1 MSIEPKRRLG
11 RGLDALLGAYP
22 AEPELRVAAE
32 GGRRTLPIEFID
44 RNPRNPR
51 RDFREE
57 DLEELAASLKA
68 HGIVQPIVVRP
79 VKGSTDRYEIIAGER
94 RWRAA
99 QRAGLHDVPVTILD
113 VSDREALELAIVE
126 NVQRA
131 DLNAIEEARGY
142 QALIEEF
149 QYSQGDLGETIGKS
163 RVHVTNTLRLLKLP
177 PAVLALL
184 EDGTLSAGHGRAL
197 LAAPDPETLAKIV
210 VQKNLSVRE
219 TERLAPAAGCS
230 SASEGRAEGAAEE
243 RRRRGA
249 REGADRRP
257 RHEGR
262 AQRRGR
268 GQGTRHDLLPQPRAA
283 RSRLQEDEAVVHPH
297 PSFGGAERH
306 LLPAKGA

>member
-1 MSIEPKRRLG
+1 MSLEPKRRLG

-22 AEPELRVAAE
+22 ASEPELRVAAD

-51 RDFREE
+51 RDFREA
-57 DLEELAASLKA
+57 DLDELAASLKA

-79 VKGSTDRYEIIAGER
+79 VAGSNDRFEIIAGER

-131 DLNAIEEARGY
+131 DLNPIEEARGY

-149 QYSQGDLGETIGKS
+149 QYSQGDLGDTIGKS

-177 PAVLALL
+177 VSVLALL
-184 EDGTLSAGHGRAL
+184 ENGTLSAGHGRAL
-197 LAAPDPETLAKIV
+197 LGAPDPEALAKIV

-219 TERLAPAAGCS
+219 TERLVQQSDATPRPKTERKVATKTADVVALEKELSDSLGMKVELKDEG
-230 SASEGRAEGAAEE
+230 EGRGLV
-243 RRRRGA
+243 
-249 REGADRRP
+249 
-257 RHEGR
+257 
-262 AQRRGR
+262 
-268 GQGTRHDLLPQPRAA
+268 TIYY
-283 RSRLQEDEAVVHPH
+283 RSLEQLDHVV
-297 PSFGGAERH
+297 R
-306 LLPAKGA
+306 KIRK

>member
-1 MSIEPKRRLG
+1 MSLEPKRRLG

-22 AEPELRVAAE
+22 AEPELRVAAD

-51 RDFREE
+51 RDFREA
-57 DLEELAASLKA
+57 DLEELAASLRS

-79 VKGSTDRYEIIAGER
+79 VAGSTERFEIIAGER

-131 DLNAIEEARGY
+131 DLNPIEEARGY

-149 QYSQGDLGETIGKS
+149 EYSQGALGETIGKS

-197 LAAPDPETLAKIV
+197 LSAPDPEGLAKIV

-219 TERLAPAAGCS
+219 TERLAQQPEAMPRPKPERKPVVK
-230 SASEGRAEGAAEE
+230 SADVVALEKELTDALGMKVELSDEGEGRGVVTILYRSLEQLDHLCRKM
-243 RRRRGA
+243 RR
-249 REGADRRP
+249 
-257 RHEGR
+257 
-262 AQRRGR
+262 
-268 GQGTRHDLLPQPRAA
+268 
-283 RSRLQEDEAVVHPH
+283 
-297 PSFGGAERH
+297 
-306 LLPAKGA
+306 

>member
-1 MSIEPKRRLG
+1 LAVEPKRRLG

-22 AEPELRVAAE
+22 SEPELRVAAD
-32 GGRRTLPIEFID
+32 GGRRTLPIGLID

-51 RDFREE
+51 RDFRED
-57 DLEELAASLKA
+57 DLEELAASLKS

-79 VKGSTDRYEIIAGER
+79 VAGQGIGVLGERFEIIAGER

-131 DLNAIEEARGY
+131 DLNAVEEARGY

-149 QYSQGDLGETIGKS
+149 GYSQGALGETIGKS

-177 PAVLALL
+177 PTVLALL

-197 LAAPDPETLAKIV
+197 LAAPDPEALAKIV
-210 VQKNLSVRE
+210 VQKSLSVRE
-219 TERLAPAAGCS
+219 TERLAQQPEAMPRPKPDRKPAAKS
-230 SASEGRAEGAAEE
+230 SDVVALEKELSDVLGMKVELRDEGEGRGVVTILYRSLEQLDYLCGKM
-243 RRRRGA
+243 RR
-249 REGADRRP
+249 
-257 RHEGR
+257 
-262 AQRRGR
+262 
-268 GQGTRHDLLPQPRAA
+268 
-283 RSRLQEDEAVVHPH
+283 
-297 PSFGGAERH
+297 
-306 LLPAKGA
+306 